1 MVKKLI
7 TSVTAA
13 AGTLAAFASP
23 VFAQGIPPQDTISI
37 DAGQAGFKITDIGI
51 LITRLLQVVLGIVGL
66 LVFIYLIWGGIE
78 WLTAGGD
85 KSKTESAR
93 QKITNAIIGLAI
105 VASAFAIGAVLNRF
119 FGTTIGGPIAI
130 PQGY

>member
-1 MVKKLI
+1 MVKKI
-7 TSVTAA
+7 MKSAAA
-13 AGTLAAFASP
+13 AGGALIASAGT
-23 VFAQGIPPQDTISI
+23 VLAQGIPPQDTISI
-37 DAGQAGFKITDIGI
+37 DAGQAGFKITDIGV

>member
-1 MVKKLI
+1 MVKKI
-7 TSVTAA
+7 IASATGIGA
-13 AGTLAAFASP
+13 TLLAPAVA
-23 VFAQGIPPQDTISI
+23 FAQGTTDISVNP
-37 DAGQAGFKITDIGI
+37 ATAGFKILNIST
-51 LITRLLQVVLGIVGL
+51 LINSLLKFTLGIVGL

-105 VASAFAIGAVLNRF
+105 VASAFAISIVLSNF
-119 FGTTIGGPIAI
+119 FGINIGGNITLPSAV
-130 PQGY
+130 GN

>member
-1 MVKKLI
+1 MVKKII
-7 TSVTAA
+7 TGVSTGVSALA
-13 AGTLAAFASP
+13 LAATTAFA
-23 VFAQGIPPQDTISI
+23 VDTAINV
-37 DAGQAGFKITDIGI
+37 DAGAAGFKINDISK
-51 LITRLLQVVLGIVGL
+51 LISSLLKFTLGIVGL

-105 VASAFAIGAVLNRF
+105 VASALAISVVLSNF
-119 FGTTIGGPIAI
+119 FGISIGSNITLPSA
-130 PQGY
+130 Y

>member
-1 MVKKLI
+1 MVKKIMAGVSTGVSAVALAA
-7 TSVTAA
+7 TTAFAADQTINVDAKA
-13 AGTLAAFASP
+13 AGF
-23 VFAQGIPPQDTISI
+23 QINDIS
-37 DAGQAGFKITDIGI
+37 K
-51 LITRLLQVVLGIVGL
+51 LISALLKFTLGIVGL

-105 VASAFAIGAVLNRF
+105 VASAFAISVVLQNF
-119 FGTTIGGPIAI
+119 FGISIGSNISLPSA
-130 PQGY
+130 Y

>member
-7 TSVTAA
+7 TGISTGVTTLALAASTAFAVDTPINVDA
-13 AGTLAAFASP
+13 AG
-23 VFAQGIPPQDTISI
+23 
-37 DAGQAGFKITDIGI
+37 AGFKINDIGK
-51 LITRLLQVVLGIVGL
+51 LISSLLKFTLGIVGL

-105 VASAFAIGAVLNRF
+105 VASALAISVVLQNF
-119 FGTTIGGPIAI
+119 FGISIGTNITLPSA
-130 PQGY
+130 Y